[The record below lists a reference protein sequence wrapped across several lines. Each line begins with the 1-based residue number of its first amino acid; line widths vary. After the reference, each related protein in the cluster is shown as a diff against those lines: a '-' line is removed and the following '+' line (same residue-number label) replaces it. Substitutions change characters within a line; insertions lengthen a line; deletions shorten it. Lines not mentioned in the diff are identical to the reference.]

1 MQALFLFCMFFG
13 ALSVEGEVL
22 NELSSLTTFS
32 SETDVSSSQH
42 QPVDSSSTPNEKRT
56 SKAQR
61 TKQVSDTAKGTQSA
75 RGRTEAVWVELN
87 AVLERWGGA
96 TGKLDAILRQ
106 LKEEKKH
113 LLDKGKEQKAK
124 RKEEDEDEEEDDD
137 DDDEEDEEEEDDDDD
152 DDDDDEEVKKE
163 KEEVGRKEEEAG
175 EEENDAPNR
184 TSSQDSLPEGCKLAG
199 SRISCKQ
206 IGFSHL
212 PVITNQEVTILEL
225 PGNNLTRITPS
236 GFSELPK
243 LEELDL
249 SLNKLEDSSFGQRLF
264 MNLTKLKSLKL
275 DDNALTAIPRL
286 PSSLEDLKINNNKIN
301 QLATHSFKGL
311 SNLKVLELAGNILY
325 GGSIEPLAFKPLKA
339 LKFLRLDKNRFSAI
353 PADLPPSIEVLRLQ
367 DNQIVEVQDK
377 LLDKCVHLKVLD
389 LSHNLLKE
397 NSFYPEAW
405 INLPKL
411 ETLDLSH
418 NQMAVVP
425 SDLPRALRKLSL
437 QHNHIHYIPP
447 YSLSHLRPGLQSL
460 RLSHNLLEEH
470 GVLGKSFRGVYQS
483 LVELHLDNNR
493 LERVPH
499 NMCHF
504 KNLKLLH
511 LDHNR
516 ISSVPVKSICKFKG
530 TEESSLSTVH
540 LEYNYINVKKI
551 PRAAFSCIQDSS
563 GIILEPQR
571 QTQGY

>member
-1 MQALFLFCMFFG
+1 MQALFVFCMFFG

-22 NELSSLTTFS
+22 NELSSLITLS

-42 QPVDSSSTPNEKRT
+42 QPVDSSSASNEKRT
-56 SKAQR
+56 SEAQR
-61 TKQVSDTAKGTQSA
+61 TRQVSDTATGTQSVM
-75 RGRTEAVWVELN
+75 GRTEAVWVELN

-96 TGKLDAILRQ
+96 TGKLNAILRQ

-113 LLDKGKEQKAK
+113 LLDQGKEQKAK
-124 RKEEDEDEEEDDD
+124 RKEADEDDEEEDDD
-137 DDDEEDEEEEDDDDD
+137 DDEEEEEE
-152 DDDDDEEVKKE
+152 DDDDEEVKKE
-163 KEEVGRKEEEAG
+163 KEEEGGKEEEAA
-175 EEENDAPNR
+175 EEENDASNS
-184 TSSQDSLPEGCKLAG
+184 TSSQESLPEGCKLAG

-206 IGFSHL
+206 IGLSHL

-249 SLNKLEDSSFGQRLF
+249 SLNKLDDSSFGQRLF
-264 MNLTKLKSLKL
+264 MNVTKLKSLKL
-275 DDNALTAIPRL
+275 DGNELTAIPRL

-301 QLATHSFKGL
+301 QLALHSFKGL

-325 GGSIEPLAFKPLKA
+325 RGSIEPFAFKPLKA

-367 DNQIVEVQDK
+367 DNQIVEVQDR

-470 GVLGKSFRGVYQS
+470 GVLGKSFRGVYQT

-530 TEESSLSTVH
+530 TEESPLSTVH